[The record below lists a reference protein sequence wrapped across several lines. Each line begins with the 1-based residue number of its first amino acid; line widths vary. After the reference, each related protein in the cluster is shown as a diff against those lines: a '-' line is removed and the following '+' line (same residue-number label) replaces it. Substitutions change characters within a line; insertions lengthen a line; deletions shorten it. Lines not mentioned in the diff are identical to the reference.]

1 MPAASLSW
9 IAVAGWVALA
19 CSQPLVAAGLIALIV
34 AVSWRAP
41 AAGLTTALPL
51 AEQRRHLEGCW
62 QLPLNASAD
71 RRSPHWA
78 QP

>member
-34 AVSWRAP
+34 VVSWRP
-41 AAGLTTALPL
+41 QAAGLRTALPL

-62 QLPLNASAD
+62 QLPLNASAGL
-71 RRSPHWA
+71 RSPH
-78 QP
+78 

>member
-9 IAVAGWVALA
+9 IAVAGWVALV

-34 AVSWRAP
+34 AVSWRPQAD
-41 AAGLTTALPL
+41 GLHTALPL

-62 QLPLNASAD
+62 QLPLNASAGL
-71 RRSPHWA
+71 RSPH
-78 QP
+78 

>member
-19 CSQPLVAAGLIALIV
+19 CSQPLLAAGLIALIV
-34 AVSWRAP
+34 ALSLRP
-41 AAGLTTALPL
+41 RAAGRRTALSL

-62 QLPLNASAD
+62 QLPLNASAGLG
-71 RRSPHWA
+71 SPH
-78 QP
+78 

>member
-1 MPAASLSW
+1 MPASPLSW

-19 CSQPLVAAGLIALIV
+19 GSQPLVAAGLIALIV
-34 AVSWRAP
+34 ALSWRPQADD
-41 AAGLTTALPL
+41 LRTVWPL

-62 QLPLNASAD
+62 QLPLNASAGL
-71 RRSPHWA
+71 RSTHWA